1 MASLPVH
8 LSAPFCLWK
17 SWFQTCL
24 QLLWKMQGCY
34 PNNLAFCFLLIQETR
49 KENKCYTNKVFFS
62 TWWDDR
68 DKRGHDW
75 EQVEKK
81 KKSNEAECVNLLI
94 YPKAQTSFRHLC
106 PVLVWKLYSA
116 TSMRKISSSNFL
128 VLAGFSIMFYYE
140 IFFSLHRLILTGF
153 QVQEW
158 PCKAFQSSFW

>member
-49 KENKCYTNKVFFS
+49 KENKCYTNKVFF
-62 TWWDDR
+62 R
-68 DKRGHDW
+68 HDEMIEIKEDMTESKW
-75 EQVEKK
+75 EKK
-81 KKSNEAECVNLLI
+81 QKRSSEAECVNLLI

-116 TSMRKISSSNFL
+116 TSMRKMSSSNFL

-140 IFFSLHRLILTGF
+140 IFFFFPYTN
-153 QVQEW
+153 
-158 PCKAFQSSFW
+158 SF